1 MGVLVVEKIDSAGS
15 SSNHKTAG
23 SDYYDVVVV
32 GAGTVG
38 MAVALALHQA
48 QFSVALVDHNP
59 CQVDISD
66 AASSKWF
73 ALGSDL
79 LFWFK
84 KLGFNLSYQPIT
96 HLALSCQDQAGTIT
110 LDAAEA
116 GEPFLTGVIG
126 SRILQSQ
133 GRALCEP
140 IDRFF
145 SRTITQWH
153 DEQSLWQLDLSD
165 GQELAVHHLKTPLVI
180 GADGGNS
187 GVRAFFDPV
196 IARFDFRQKA
206 SVFRLHSVPVGW
218 SYEHFFPNGSLAVLS
233 LDDGKGAGIWIGKE
247 HQVGDH
253 DAIQSM
259 IQMDLGLD
267 SIISDVSGTFDICGH
282 WVSKK
287 CFHRAV
293 LIGDAAHAIHPI
305 AGQGLNLGL
314 RNGRVLVDHL
324 IQRRHFGLDWGL
336 GLGSLRHSWG
346 VNTLSMQWGTSALVG
361 ALCGSDSPWW
371 WSLGRTVMQH
381 SWARTWLIHTA
392 AGKMMKKNP
401 FSSFFRCF

>member
-1 MGVLVVEKIDSAGS
+1 VVEKIESAGLS
-15 SSNHKTAG
+15 SDQHGGATPTAK
-23 SDYYDVVVV
+23 YYDVVVV

-48 QFSVALVDHNP
+48 QFSVALVDQNP
-59 CQVDISD
+59 CQADVSVG
-66 AASSKWF
+66 ASSKWF
-73 ALGSDL
+73 ALGADL

-84 KLGFNLSYQPIT
+84 QLGFDLSYQPIT
-96 HLALSCQDQAGTIT
+96 HLALSCQDQADPII
-110 LDAAEA
+110 LDATEA

-126 SRILQSQ
+126 SSILQSQ
-133 GRALCEP
+133 GRTLCEP
-140 IDRFF
+140 MDRFF
-145 SRTITQWH
+145 SRTIAQWH
-153 DEQSLWQLDLSD
+153 DQQSLWQLDLSD
-165 GQELAVHHLKTPLVI
+165 RQDYEPQRLQTPLVI

-196 IARFDFRQKA
+196 VARFDFRQKA

-233 LDDGKGAGIWIGKE
+233 LNDGKGAGIWIGPE

-259 IQMDLGLD
+259 IQTDLGLD
-267 SIISDVSGTFDICGH
+267 SIISDISGTFDVCGH

-287 CFHRAV
+287 CFHRGV

-314 RNGRVLVDHL
+314 RNGRALVDHV
-324 IQRRHFGLDWGL
+324 IQRRQLGLDWGL
-336 GLGSLRHSWG
+336 GLGSLRHVWG
-346 VNTLSMQWGTSALVG
+346 ANTLSMQGGTSALVG
-361 ALCGSDSPWW
+361 ALCGSHAPWW
-371 WSLGRTVMQH
+371 WSLGRTLMQQ

-392 AGKMMKKNP
+392 AGKMMKNNP
-401 FSSFFRCF
+401 LSRFFTSF